1 MKTDYR
7 TIKVEVK
14 DNVAVLTLDNPPVN
28 QMSPQLMQDFR
39 DAVGEA
45 LEDAQVKAVVLTGVG
60 KNFIAG
66 ADITQL
72 KLVKQREDIYQ
83 KALTGARFLNGIEAG
98 PKPFIAAINGNC
110 LGGGLETA
118 MACHYRIAAQGVD
131 LGQPEVQI
139 GLIPG
144 AGGTQRLPR
153 LIGLPN
159 ALEMITTG
167 KPIKAEL
174 ASQRALVDEVVP
186 REKLLE
192 AALKA
197 AQRFIKGELNLKMRM
212 TRNVIHRIPSAA
224 EKTALLN
231 YARFLSSQKA
241 KGYIAPFKAID
252 AFELGLGFRCSQE
265 PHQHLFEHTERRQ
278 AEAYRR
284 H

>member
-1 MKTDYR
+1 MKTDYP
-7 TIKVEVK
+7 TIKVDLK

-28 QMSPQLMQDFR
+28 QMSPQLMTDFR
-39 DAVGEA
+39 EAVGEA
-45 LEDAQVKAVVLTGVG
+45 LEDAQVKAIVLTGVG

-72 KLVKQREDIYQ
+72 KLVKKRDDIYQ
-83 KALTGARFLNGIEAG
+83 KALMGARFLNGIEAG
-98 PKPFIAAINGNC
+98 SKPFIAAINGNC

-118 MACHYRIAAQGVD
+118 MACHYRVAAQGVD

-159 ALEMITTG
+159 ALDMITTG
-167 KPIKAEL
+167 KSIKAETAL
-174 ASQRALVDEVVP
+174 QRALVDEVVP

-197 AQRFIKGELNLKMRM
+197 AKRFVKGELNLKMRM

-224 EKTALLN
+224 EKERV
-231 YARFLSSQKA
+231 ARLCQVHDLSEG
-241 KGYIAPFKAID
+241 KGLPCAVQGHRS
-252 AFELGLGFRCSQE
+252 L
-265 PHQHLFEHTERRQ
+265 
-278 AEAYRR
+278 
-284 H
+284 